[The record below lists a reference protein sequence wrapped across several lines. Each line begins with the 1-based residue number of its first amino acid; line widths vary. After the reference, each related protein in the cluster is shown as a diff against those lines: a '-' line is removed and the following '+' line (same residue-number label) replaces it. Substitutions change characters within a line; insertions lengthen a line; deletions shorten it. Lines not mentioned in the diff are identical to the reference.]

1 MQPYT
6 CKRIGATLAGSV
18 LVLALCGAQPAH
30 AAVEYVIHI
39 VIDGVNSD
47 MLQDLLEN
55 QNSSGDYDGFQRLI
69 DEGASTYNARTD
81 YTHTV
86 TLPDHTSMLTGR
98 PVLQPTGQ
106 PNTVH
111 HGYTANGEP
120 SPSTTLHNNQPF
132 VSYVAS
138 TFDVV
143 HDHGLKTALYGSKSK
158 FVIWQQT
165 YTGAGGPDL
174 IPPDNGTNKID
185 FYKVV
190 ASRVFDSQLDDSKV
204 MHDAFLLDMAAEH
217 FNYTFLLYV
226 DNDKS
231 GHQYGWGSSEWDT
244 TTAQVS
250 RYLADV
256 FKLVETDPVL
266 MGRTAILVTTD
277 HGGGVSDVMGH
288 FCPTCPEHYTIPFY
302 AWGPGVDAG
311 SDFYALNT
319 ASRTDPGRGRP
330 DYNAASQ
337 PIRNGDSG
345 NLALSLLGLPPVP
358 GSSSNAAQ
366 DLVVSAQ
373 PRRQQAGQQST
384 TE

>member
-1 MQPYT
+1 MQPIT

-18 LVLALCGAQPAH
+18 LVLALCGAQSAQ

-55 QNSSGDYDGFQRLI
+55 QNADGDYDGFQRLI

-98 PVLQPTGQ
+98 PVLQPAGQ

-120 SPSTTLHNNQPF
+120 SPTTTLHNNQPF
-132 VSYVAS
+132 VSYVFS

-185 FYKVV
+185 FYHVV
-190 ASRVFDSQLDDSKV
+190 ASRVFDSKIDDSKV
-204 MHDAFLLDMAAEH
+204 MHNAFLLDMAAEH

-231 GHQYGWGSSEWDT
+231 GHKYGWGSPQWNT
-244 TTAQVS
+244 TMAQVS
-250 RYLADV
+250 GYLADV

-266 MGRTAILVTTD
+266 VGKTAILVTSD
-277 HGGGVSDVMGH
+277 HGGGVSDVIGH
-288 FCPTCPEHYTIPFY
+288 FCPTCPEHYTIPFC

-311 SDFYALNT
+311 SDFYALNST
-319 ASRTDPGRGRP
+319 SRTDPGRGRP
-330 DYNAASQ
+330 DYNAAKQ

-366 DLVVSAQ
+366 DLVLSAQ
-373 PRRQQAGQQST
+373 AVQQRQP
-384 TE
+384 